1 MATMKE
7 IAQLAGVSRGTVD
20 RVLNH
25 RGAVNDDTRKKVLEI
40 AELLKYQP
48 NKAGIAL
55 AAQKKKLKIGILLFG
70 IENPFFDEV
79 FQGFHERA
87 AELSIYGCTI
97 LEKQIPY
104 SLDAQLSAIEE
115 LLKEDIHGLIL
126 SPYNDPLI
134 QEKIDTL
141 FDAGIPC
148 VTLNTDISNS
158 RRLAMSEAIFKN
170 ADRLQENFSPSL
182 QEIPQK

>member
-55 AAQKKKLKIGILLFG
+55 AALKKKL
-70 IENPFFDEV
+70 
-79 FQGFHERA
+79 
-87 AELSIYGCTI
+87 
-97 LEKQIPY
+97 
-104 SLDAQLSAIEE
+104 
-115 LLKEDIHGLIL
+115 
-126 SPYNDPLI
+126 
-134 QEKIDTL
+134 
-141 FDAGIPC
+141 
-148 VTLNTDISNS
+148 
-158 RRLAMSEAIFKN
+158 
-170 ADRLQENFSPSL
+170 
-182 QEIPQK
+182 